1 MERTNYH
8 SYTTADFLE
17 DRLFLEWVKH
27 KTPESAVFWDGWISS
42 APANLEAMRRA
53 VLRLKAILS
62 VKEAGIGED
71 EVQEVWTR
79 IREGINAPA
88 ADKGSGKLFAI
99 NHSWLKRSIAIA
111 AVFLIIAL
119 AGYFFLIRPASKQ
132 TGTGTGETA
141 YIKTRD
147 IAPGG
152 NKAVLTL
159 AGGVRILLDS
169 ARNGTLAVQGGSKLV
184 KKHEGQ
190 LAYNAGA
197 AEPAGTVYNTLSTPR
212 GGQYQLTLADGTRV
226 WLNAVSS
233 IHFPTAFPG
242 KERNVAVTGEV
253 YFEVAHDAAR
263 PFKVTV
269 NGMTVT
275 VLGTH
280 FNINAYTDE
289 DAVATTLLE
298 GSVKVSRG
306 GITDLLKPGQ
316 QSRMDE
322 HGTISIQNDI
332 DINQVVA
339 WKNGFFQFKE
349 ADMETIMKQLSKWYN
364 IDAVFEGPKPSA
376 VYSGRV
382 PRNLSLSAL
391 LKVLELSEVR
401 LDVEGNRIIIK
412 K

>member
-1 MERTNYH
+1 MEHTNYH

-17 DRLFLEWVKH
+17 DRLFLEWVKYN
-27 KTPESAVFWDGWISS
+27 TPGSAAFWEEWISS
-42 APANLEAMRRA
+42 APANLGAMRQA
-53 VLRLKAILS
+53 ALQLKAILS
-62 VKEAGIGED
+62 VKEAGIGDD
-71 EVQEVWTR
+71 EIQEVWTR
-79 IREGINAPA
+79 IRQGMQAPA
-88 ADKGSGKLFAI
+88 VGREGKKMFAI
-99 NHSWLKRSIAIA
+99 SPSWLKRSISIA
-111 AVFLIIAL
+111 AVFLVIAA
-119 AGYFFLIRPASKQ
+119 AGYFFLLRPASTQKD
-132 TGTGTGETA
+132 TPAGETA
-141 YIKTRD
+141 TIKNRD

-159 AGGVRILLDS
+159 ADGGHIVLDS
-169 ARNGTLAVQGGSKLV
+169 AQDGTLGVQGGTKLI
-184 KKHEGQ
+184 KQQDGQ
-190 LAYNAGA
+190 LTYNADA
-197 AEPAGTVYNTLSTPR
+197 AKPAGILYNMLSTPR

-233 IHFPTAFPG
+233 IRFPTAFTG
-242 KERNVAVTGEV
+242 KERNVSITGEV
-253 YFEVAHDAAR
+253 YFEVAHDAAK

-269 NGMTVT
+269 NGMAVT

-280 FNINAYTDE
+280 FNINAYSDE
-289 DAVATTLLE
+289 DAIATTLLE
-298 GSVKVSRG
+298 GSVLVSRNG
-306 GITDLLKPGQ
+306 AANLLKPGQ
-316 QSRMDE
+316 QSRVDDR
-322 HGTISIQNDI
+322 GTISIQNDI

-364 IDAVFEGPKPSA
+364 MDVVFEGSKPSA
-376 VYSGRV
+376 VYTGRV